1 VLAFVRE
8 GTSEKLLCVFNF
20 AQDERRW
27 TLPGGVLVFD
37 EIELPGRNARLDGAA
52 IKLSP
57 LGSYLGRV
65 L

>member
-1 VLAFVRE
+1 
-8 GTSEKLLCVFNF
+8 
-20 AQDERRW
+20 
-27 TLPGGVLVFD
+27 VLVFD